1 MRLLAGWTGL
11 AFYLVGLHLA
21 LSGCGASSP
30 VSNSTKGKGEDTL
43 RGELVLYPRA
53 TEIGVIARRTFHDSS
68 GRKVR
73 EILYA
78 RKLEKTTAVGDTSAW
93 YQAPAGEEGL
103 REQEH
108 IEYKY
113 NADGLLWREERR
125 DPGGTLRRIL
135 DHVDDTGKA
144 AYIWRRPDGSR
155 EYEILRHSGSQ
166 KLHIYYNDTGTEI
179 TGFTGL
185 TVPGIDLT
193 RGWGEATGG
202 LVCGIGVNRSLGPL
216 TGTEI
221 SVSLANKS
229 NREFKVFSTLGLPQI
244 SVELYDLQGNSVPP
258 DEARRQARVERHA
271 SMNPGADENTEV
283 LSPGESRQV
292 QTIELDDFYADLH
305 EGEYEVIVKLRA
317 SAVLH
322 DLVSNTLSIGI
333 VAKPSKGAPVPTN
346 EVPVQ
351 HR

>member
-1 MRLLAGWTGL
+1 MRLLTGWTGL

-30 VSNSTKGKGEDTL
+30 VSNSSKEKGEDTL
-43 RGELVLYPRA
+43 REEFLLYPRA
-53 TEIGVIARRTFHDSS
+53 TEIGVVARRTFHDLS

-73 EILYA
+73 EVFYT
-78 RKLEKTTAVGDTSAW
+78 RKFPRPTAVGDTTAW
-93 YQAPAGEEGL
+93 YAPPAGEEGL
-103 REQEH
+103 QALECV
-108 IEYKY
+108 EYKY
-113 NADGLLWREERR
+113 NADGLLWREEHRTP
-125 DPGGTLRRIL
+125 DGALRRIL
-135 DHVDDTGKA
+135 DHLDDRGKEVLL
-144 AYIWRRPDGSR
+144 WRRPDGSR

-166 KLHIYYNDTGTEI
+166 KLHIYYNDTGSEI

-229 NREFKVFSTLGLPQI
+229 NRETKVLSKLGLPQI
-244 SVELYDLQGNSVPP
+244 SVELYDLQGNRVPP
-258 DEARRQARVERHA
+258 DEARHQARVERHA

-283 LSPGESRQV
+283 FSPGQSRQV
-292 QTIELDDFYADLH
+292 QTIGLDDFYADLH
-305 EGEYEVIVKLRA
+305 EGEYRVIVKLRA
-317 SAVLH
+317 STVFH

-333 VAKPSKGAPVPTN
+333 VAEPSKRAPVPIN

-351 HR
+351 HK